1 MDKVRIMS
9 ELLDLARRLAACLVD
24 EAGGPQLR
32 EIEYQFIEEV
42 TFAAADDIVHM
53 LRAMLEEDWMGL
65 PPWARNLAFR
75 LACLQRPDDAELR
88 RVAAAD
94 LLAFGPDWN
103 DVADALQ
110 KDADRIEMSL
120 ED

>member
-1 MDKVRIMS
+1 MS
-9 ELLDLARRLAACLVD
+9 ELLGLARRMVTALAD
-24 EAGGPQLR
+24 GTGRQQRE
-32 EIEYQFIEEV
+32 EIERQFIEEL
-42 TFAAADDIVHM
+42 TFAAADEIVDM

-94 LLAFGPDWN
+94 LIAFGPDWN
-103 DVADALQ
+103 DVADELERE
-110 KDADRIEMSL
+110 ADRIEGR
-120 ED
+120 